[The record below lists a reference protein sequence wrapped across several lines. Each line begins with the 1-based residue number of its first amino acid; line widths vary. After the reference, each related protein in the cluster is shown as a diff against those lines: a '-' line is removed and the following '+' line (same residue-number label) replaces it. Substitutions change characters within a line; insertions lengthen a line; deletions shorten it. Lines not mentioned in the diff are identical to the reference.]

1 MKNTIQFGD
10 WQSFKD
16 YEPNDNLEYN
26 ICGETLKIILKGKK
40 YLSVQ
45 FEKTAQDILPDT
57 VYEVFYNLKL
67 NNDKMWHRVMYGW
80 YDEKGEVLVKGY
92 VKDGGKIISPE
103 GAVSLKISLNVHSY
117 EYAEC
122 EFSELKIY
130 KKEKYFPKFVKLST
144 IALKYP
150 VYPEKKSKEDNLSET
165 VEKIDELCVNE
176 HPDLI
181 VLTETFYTRKC
192 QLPLKLAC
200 LPEDSEPLN
209 IIREKAKQYNTYI
222 VFSYHEVEDGIFYN
236 TGFLIDR
243 NGNIA
248 GKYRK
253 THLTMS
259 ELEIGMAPGEEIT
272 VFDTDIG
279 KIGIAICWDLFFP
292 ELVRKMQ
299 KMGVDIICNPTAGYR
314 ESRMIERA
322 RESGAYI
329 ITSTVTDFE
338 NSAVFAPSG
347 EKICNAS
354 EHNGYGA
361 VTVDINK
368 PCYIY
373 WQSYPAL
380 TSGKEIY
387 PNEARWDL
395 YI

>member
-1 MKNTIQFGD
+1 MEKTIQFGG
-10 WQSFKD
+10 WKSFKD
-16 YEPNDNLEYN
+16 YEPNDNLEY
-26 ICGETLKIILKGKK
+26 IADGETLKIILKGKK
-40 YLSVQ
+40 YLSLQ
-45 FEKTAQDILPDT
+45 FERTACDISPDT
-57 VYEVFYNLKL
+57 VYEVFYNLKIK
-67 NNDKMWHRVMYGW
+67 DEKMWSRVIYGW
-80 YDEKGEVLVKGY
+80 YNEKDEVLVKGY
-92 VKDGGKIISPE
+92 ISSGDKIISPE

-117 EYAEC
+117 EYSEC
-122 EFSELKIY
+122 ELNELKVY
-130 KKEKYFPKFVKLST
+130 KKEKYCPKFAKLST

-150 VYPEKKSKEDNLSET
+150 IYPEKKLKEDNLSET
-165 VEKIDELCVNE
+165 IEKIDELCINE

-200 LPEDSEPLN
+200 LPEDSEPVN
-209 IIREKAKQYNTYI
+209 VIRKKAKEYNTYI
-222 VFSYHEVEDGIFYN
+222 VFSYHEVENGIFYN

-243 NGNIA
+243 NGNIS

-253 THLTMS
+253 THLTMA
-259 ELEIGMAPGEEIT
+259 EIEAGMAPGEEIV

-279 KIGIAICWDLFFP
+279 KIGIAICWDLYFP
-292 ELVRKMQ
+292 ELARKMQ

-329 ITSTVTDFE
+329 ITSTVTNFE
-338 NSAVFAPSG
+338 DSAVFAPDG
-347 EKICNAS
+347 TKICDAS

-361 VTVDINK
+361 ITVDINK

-380 TSGKEIY
+380 TCGKEIY
-387 PNEARWDL
+387 LNEARWDL
-395 YI
+395 Y

>member
-1 MKNTIQFGD
+1 MEKIIKFGE
-10 WQSFKD
+10 WKSFKD

-26 ICGETLKIILKGKK
+26 INGENLKIILKGKK

-45 FEKTAQDILPDT
+45 FEKTAQGILPDT
-57 VYEVFYNLKL
+57 VYEVTYNLKVDS
-67 NNDKMWHRVMYGW
+67 DKMFSRVMYGW
-80 YDEKGEVLVKGY
+80 YDKSGEVLVKGY
-92 VKDGGKIISPE
+92 VKSGGKIISPE
-103 GAVSLKISLNVHSY
+103 GAQSLKISLNVHSY
-117 EYAEC
+117 EYQEC
-122 EFSELKIY
+122 EISELKVSEIG
-130 KKEKYFPKFVKLST
+130 KYSPKFVTLST

-150 VYPEKKSKEDNLSET
+150 IYPEKKPKEDNLSET
-165 VEKIDELCVNE
+165 VEKIDELCENE

-209 IIREKAKQYNTYI
+209 VIREKAKQYKTHI
-222 VFSYHEVEDGIFYN
+222 VCSYHEVDDGVFYN
-236 TGFLIDR
+236 TGYLIGR
-243 NGNIA
+243 NGEIL

-253 THLTMS
+253 THLTMA
-259 ELEIGMAPGEEIT
+259 ELEAGMAPGEEIA

-279 KIGIAICWDLFFP
+279 KIGIAICWDLYFP

-299 KMGVDIICNPTAGYR
+299 MMGVDIICNPTAGYR

-329 ITSTVTDFE
+329 ITSTSTNVFE
-338 NSAVFAPSG
+338 DSAVFAPIG
-347 EKICNAS
+347 EKLCDAS

-361 VTVDINK
+361 VTIDINK
-368 PCYIY
+368 PQYVF

-380 TSGKEIY
+380 TSGKEIV

-395 YI
+395 Y